1 MKKITLLFILLSA
14 TFVFAQTN
22 STGMITLSTTSGL
35 EYSGQIDVTAS
46 EVTLTLIGPDDR
58 WLGMGFDA
66 SSMTSGQDVVIFD
79 GTNLTDR
86 TFQGV
91 GSLPSLDA
99 NQDWTVQSNTA
110 MSGVRTVVG
119 TRPIS
124 TSDASDYDFNLT
136 DTSLNIVWARGN
148 GTFTL
153 GYHGGSNKG
162 PTVASFTLLGIEDA
176 SKLSF
181 TLFPNPARDQFTLKV
196 SEGLSN
202 LKLEVYN
209 VLGEIVMN
217 KQLNS
222 FNTNFTTIDVA
233 NWSNGI
239 YLVKLNSDNLVQTK
253 RFIKY

>member
-119 TRPIS
+119 SRPI
-124 TSDASDYDFNLT
+124 
-136 DTSLNIVWARGN
+136 
-148 GTFTL
+148 
-153 GYHGGSNKG
+153 
-162 PTVASFTLLGIEDA
+162 
-176 SKLSF
+176 
-181 TLFPNPARDQFTLKV
+181 
-196 SEGLSN
+196 
-202 LKLEVYN
+202 
-209 VLGEIVMN
+209 
-217 KQLNS
+217 
-222 FNTNFTTIDVA
+222 
-233 NWSNGI
+233 
-239 YLVKLNSDNLVQTK
+239 
-253 RFIKY
+253 